1 MENNGKENGK
11 DQAEARD
18 RPGGSDV
25 WNIFAKPI
33 PMKWIAVFIIAFL
46 AAYTY
51 FRIKH
56 L

>member
-1 MENNGKENGK
+1 MDKNGKENGK
-11 DQAEARD
+11 APAEGRE

-33 PMKWIAVFIIAFL
+33 PMKWVAIFIMLFL